1 MKHLPS
7 SPVVAVK
14 NQSPAPTKV
23 LYVMHVTPGSM
34 HIVKNV
40 NSSLYDVLAES
51 SCSCTKYGCLNY
63 TNLSIF

>member
-14 NQSPAPTKV
+14 NQSPTKV

-40 NSSLYDVLAES
+40 NSSLYDFLAES